1 LDSDSLRR
9 AISSDEHTAVL
20 RRVGKQA
27 GVVGSLPVLLLGLLH
42 RERRGVANIGFES
55 VTILVVY
62 AVGVLLVGFGG

>member
-9 AISSDEHTAVL
+9 AISSDEHTAGL

-55 VTILVVY
+55 ATILVVY